1 MEHISLKQLKTYP
14 NGAIFTVKAK
24 NFESGEIKIN
34 REIDIPKYL
43 NNLKYYQYLNANNY
57 NIFISPSR
65 AGGVDGCSILLD
77 DISAETI
84 RTLNDDG
91 LEPCYYIETSPR
103 NYQAIL
109 MLPEI
114 NNIALISKEL
124 ARKYGSD
131 PASTDPGHF
140 HRIAGYTNRKEKY
153 CQNGQYPYVKFFLGT
168 GKNISDSKNIVLDLL
183 EKIGTAEP
191 VAPVQKK
198 IAQPL
203 AQGGENKNNCFAYI
217 KKIYANSTETDI
229 SKIDFK
235 ACRYAQKKNFNTQ
248 DIYDAILEFSPNII
262 ERKQHH
268 VEDYISRTI
277 RNSITP

>member
-1 MEHISLKQLKTYP
+1 MEHKSLEQLEIYP
-14 NGAIFTVKAK
+14 KNTVFTIKCK
-24 NFESGEIKIN
+24 NFGSGEIKIN
-34 REIDIPKYL
+34 KNIDIPAYK
-43 NNLKYYQYLNANNY
+43 NNIKYYQHLNANNY
-57 NIFISPSR
+57 NIFLSPQR
-65 AGGVDGCSILLD
+65 GGVDGCFVLLD
-77 DISAETI
+77 DIRIETI
-84 RTLNDDG
+84 KTLQVDG
-91 LEPCYYIETSPR
+91 LEPYYYIETSPR

-140 HRIAGYTNRKEKY
+140 FRLAGFTNRKEKY
-153 CQNGQYPYVKFFLGT
+153 LTNGLYPFVKFYSGSR
-168 GKNISDSKNIVLDLL
+168 KNISDSKNILLDLL
-183 EKIGTAEP
+183 EKISTAEP

-198 IAQPL
+198 IAQPP

-217 KKIYANSTETDI
+217 KKIYSNSTETDI

-235 ACRYAQKKNFNTQ
+235 VCRYAQKKNFNTQ

-268 VEDYISRTI
+268 VEDYISRTMI
-277 RNSITP
+277 NSIC